1 MTSVQ
6 AFGFAVLWIVSIV
19 LLVLTVRILRRGRAV
34 KVADS
39 ALLLFVL
46 GGLVYDNFM
55 LAFGGSLFDESTAFQ
70 LASYPR
76 YVMHALFTP
85 LLIMFCALS
94 AERLA
99 IPGYENRGRLT
110 LWGAVTFFAVLAGV
124 AGELELTLG
133 YAIDDGVYAYKATG
147 EAGPPLAEI
156 ATVVSMLIIGGA
168 MQRYARWPW
177 VLLSS
182 ATMFVLALFF
192 LENGLLQNIGE
203 ILLLSSCVA
212 TAYLS
217 VGRVAKAKE
226 RRRQEAL
233 DRKQSRVR
241 DGQVLDAP

>member
-1 MTSVQ
+1 MTVQ
-6 AFGFAVLWIVSIV
+6 SIGFAVLWVVSIV
-19 LLVLTVRILRRGRAV
+19 LFVMTVRVLRRGRAV

-39 ALLLFVL
+39 ALLLLVI

-55 LAFGGSLFDESTAFQ
+55 LSFGGILFDESTAFE
-70 LASYPR
+70 LSSYPR

-94 AERLA
+94 AERLSL
-99 IPGYENRGRLT
+99 PGYEDRGRLT
-110 LWGAVTFFAVLAGV
+110 LWGAVTFFAILAGV
-124 AGELELTLG
+124 AGELQLTLR
-133 YAIDDGVYAYKATG
+133 YALDDGVYAYKAAG
-147 EAGPPLAEI
+147 EAGAPLAEI

-177 VLLSS
+177 VLLSA
-182 ATMFVLALFF
+182 ATMFVFALFF

-217 VGRVAKAKE
+217 VGRVTLDKE
-226 RRRQEAL
+226 RRRREAL
-233 DRKQSRVR
+233 ERKRTRVGASEVV
-241 DGQVLDAP
+241 DTA